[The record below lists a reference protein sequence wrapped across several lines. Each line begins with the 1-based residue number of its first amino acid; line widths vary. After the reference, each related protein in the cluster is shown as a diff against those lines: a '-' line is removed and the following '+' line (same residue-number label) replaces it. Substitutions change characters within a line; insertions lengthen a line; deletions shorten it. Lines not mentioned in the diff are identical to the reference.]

1 MTKRED
7 EIFERRIAKDAEL
20 GAFAHDLTVRLGYK
34 PTFKMKKQKEWVV
47 QEKGKVPDTAAAIL
61 RYPNLL
67 TEQMLAARWHC
78 SSSRLQYWRSHGKGL
93 PYLKFGGRVLYRIE
107 DVLAFEK
114 DNLRNQC
121 T

>member
-7 EIFERRIAKDAEL
+7 EIYERRIAKDAEM
-20 GAFAHDLTVRLGYK
+20 GAFAYDVMVRYGQE
-34 PTFKMKKQKEWVV
+34 PGPIQKKQKEWVLK
-47 QEKGKVPDTAAAIL
+47 EKGKVPNYSTTLL

-93 PYLKFGGRVLYRIE
+93 PYLKFGGRVLYRID
-107 DVLAFEK
+107 DVMAFEN
-114 DNLRNQC
+114 DNLRNRRF
-121 T
+121 

>member
-7 EIFERRIAKDAEL
+7 EIFERRIAKGAEL
-20 GAFAHDLTVRLGYK
+20 GAFAHDLTVRLGGK
-34 PTFKMKKQKEWVV
+34 PTFMMKKQKEWVV
-47 QEKGKVPDTAAAIL
+47 KDKGKVQDSTASLL

-67 TEQMLAARWHC
+67 TEQMLATRWHC

-114 DNLRNQC
+114 DNLRNQR

>member
-7 EIFERRIAKDAEL
+7 EIFDRRVAKGAEK
-20 GAFAHDLTVRLGYK
+20 GALIHDLMVTMGSE
-34 PTFKMKKQKEWVV
+34 PSFMEKKQKEWVV
-47 QEKGKVPDTAAAIL
+47 KNKGRVKNFSETVL

-93 PYLKFGGRVLYRIE
+93 PYLKLGGRVLYRIE
-107 DVLAFEK
+107 DVFEFER
-114 DNLRNQC
+114 DNLRNQHN
-121 T
+121 